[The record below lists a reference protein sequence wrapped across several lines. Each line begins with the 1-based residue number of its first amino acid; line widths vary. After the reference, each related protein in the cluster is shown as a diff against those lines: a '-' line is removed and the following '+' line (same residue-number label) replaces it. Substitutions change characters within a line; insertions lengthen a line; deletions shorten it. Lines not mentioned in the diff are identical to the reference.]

1 MLFGTKDIYAKITKL
16 AEAGKLGKLE
26 RIAVSDEQELVRAA
40 AYRAMG
46 KLRAKETIDVLFNAM
61 RSDETVKVK
70 MACAQSLEKIASRA
84 EFDAINHFADDA
96 TDEELKKALQAA
108 AVSAKERTPRW

>member
-1 MLFGTKDIYAKITKL
+1 
-16 AEAGKLGKLE
+16 
-26 RIAVSDEQELVRAA
+26 
-40 AYRAMG
+40 
-46 KLRAKETIDVLFNAM
+46 
-61 RSDETVKVK
+61 

-96 TDEELKKALQAA
+96 EDEELKKALQNA